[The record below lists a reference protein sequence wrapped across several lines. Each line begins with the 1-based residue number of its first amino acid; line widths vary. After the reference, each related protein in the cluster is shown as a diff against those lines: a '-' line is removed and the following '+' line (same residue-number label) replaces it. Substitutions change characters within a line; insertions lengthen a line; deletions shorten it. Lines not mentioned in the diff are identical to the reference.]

1 MFGQY
6 SVRDMAMPFKSLY
19 PAGGIGCLMEHR
31 MQAKV
36 STSTH
41 AWGHWQEL
49 WHVWF
54 VLMPRRSITGKLVR
68 GKVWRR
74 RDGRRWIY
82 KRFIA

>member
-1 MFGQY
+1 
-6 SVRDMAMPFKSLY
+6 
-19 PAGGIGCLMEHR
+19 MEHR

-54 VLMPRRSITGKLVR
+54 VVMPRRSITGKLVR

-82 KRFIA
+82 KRFNA